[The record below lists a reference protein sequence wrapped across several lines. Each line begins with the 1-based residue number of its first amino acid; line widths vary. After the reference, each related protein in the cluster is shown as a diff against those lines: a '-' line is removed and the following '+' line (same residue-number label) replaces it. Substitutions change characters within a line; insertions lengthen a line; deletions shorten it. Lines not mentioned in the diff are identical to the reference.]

1 VTTTTE
7 DVKLEGC
14 DSSDATQARL
24 CDGTETVTEQRFTLG
39 TDQATTVADELDM
52 NRAETS
58 SFVAKAAAGAVQ
70 GATWTHSY
78 WAGAVKEVHTGTT
91 YWDGSYAWVG
101 TYRGLTGAHNCGT
114 QGSFAIGAT
123 ISDRK
128 CPKPGASAKADSV
141 ETFNVALATPI
152 PASFTVGLH
161 NAYTKGGVRSTWQ
174 VGG

>member
-1 VTTTTE
+1 MTTTTE
-7 DVKLEGC
+7 DVALEGC
-14 DSSDATQARL
+14 DPSAASQAGL
-24 CDGTETVTEQRFTLG
+24 CDGIEIVTEQRFTLG
-39 TDQATTVADELDM
+39 TDQATKAADELGM

-78 WAGAVKEVHTGTT
+78 WAGTVKEVHAGTT

-101 TYRGLTGAHNCGT
+101 TYRGLTGEHTCGKP
-114 QGSFAIGAT
+114 GSYAVGAT
-123 ISDRK
+123 VSDRK
-128 CPKPGASAKADSV
+128 CPKPGASSKADSV
-141 ETFNVALATPI
+141 ETFNLALATPI
-152 PASFTVGLH
+152 PANFTVGLH